1 MHAKSQ
7 KYKNLA
13 LFDFDG
19 TLYEHD
25 SFTGFIFYSLGK
37 RHILKRGLT
46 TLPWIIAYYLKLYPA
61 HKMRPKLYSA
71 MFKGS
76 DLKTIQPLAQQYAD
90 KILKGLEPSL
100 LKQLNQHQQL
110 GHKVI
115 LVSATIDLYLEMIA
129 QALSVELICSKVEI
143 KNGKLTGKY
152 LTPDCSCLQKKLRIL
167 EAVNLADYETIY
179 AYGNSE
185 EDAEMLS
192 LATYSYMVGTD
203 QVLPKIIDCRKF
215 RQLHNLI
222 YSL

>member
-37 RHILKRGLT
+37 RHILKRGIKV
-46 TLPWIIAYYLKLYPA
+46 LPWIMAYYLKLYPA

-71 MFKGS
+71 MFKGC
-76 DLKTIQPLAQQYAD
+76 DLKKIYPLAQQYAG
-90 KILKGLEPSL
+90 KILKSLEPSL
-100 LKQLNQHQQL
+100 LKQLKQHQQL

-115 LVSATIDLYLEMIA
+115 LVSATIDLYLEIIA
-129 QALSVELICSKVEI
+129 QALNIELICSKVEM

-152 LTPDCSCLQKKLRIL
+152 LTPDCSCMQKKLRVL
-167 EAVNLADYETIY
+167 EVIKLADFETIY

-192 LATYSYMVGTD
+192 LAQYYYMIG
-203 QVLPKIIDCRKF
+203 QHNVLP
-215 RQLHNLI
+215 NP
-222 YSL
+222 Y